1 MQRPDTLTRIG
12 RVLIGCLVVAA
23 ALWLLYKIRAVL
35 LILLAGMAIAF
46 ALAPLVK
53 AFSGNRPRLR
63 PLGIGLAYTTVF
75 VGLAAATALG
85 VRPVA
90 DDVRSFAATLP
101 NAVEHIDAWV
111 AHEVAGLQQ
120 ILPARSH
127 VPQATSAGNVL
138 AERVQSFTSN
148 LGQYLAAVAVLG
160 QSFVTVAA
168 AAALA
173 LVISVFFLAD
183 PTYFRRQ
190 LFAVTPV
197 AFRAD
202 AETLVNEID
211 LVLAAFIRGQIL
223 IAVAVGV
230 SATLGM
236 WLIGVKYAVILGLF
250 TAVTQLIPQVGGAI
264 GMIAAVALASLQNPI
279 LAVGV
284 FVLYMVLYQLS
295 GNVLGPLV
303 MGRAVQLHPLVILV
317 ATMVG
322 TVLGGVVGLLLSVPA
337 AAVLKV
343 VWKFFYPRLALRWGL
358 APAPDHPTQAL
369 PRDDERSSASMRL
382 GSGEGQEG

>member
-1 MQRPDTLTRIG
+1 MKRPDTLTRIG
-12 RVLIGCLVVAA
+12 RVIIACLVGAA

-35 LILLAGMAIAF
+35 LILVAGMAIAF
-46 ALAPLVK
+46 ALAPLVR
-53 AFSGNRPRLR
+53 AFSGNRPHLR
-63 PLGIGLAYTTVF
+63 PLGIALAYSTVF
-75 VGLAAATALG
+75 VGLAVATVLG

-90 DDVRSFAATLP
+90 DDVRSFATTLP
-101 NAVEHIDAWV
+101 DVVERIDAWV
-111 AHEVAGLQQ
+111 VHEVAGLQQ
-120 ILPARSH
+120 ALPVRTH
-127 VPQATSAGNVL
+127 VPQAPSAGNVL
-138 AERVQSFTSN
+138 ADKVQSFASN

-173 LVISVFFLAD
+173 LVISAFFLAD

-202 AETLVNEID
+202 AETLLNEID

-223 IAVAVGV
+223 IAVAVGLT
-230 SATLGM
+230 ATLGM
-236 WLIGVKYAVILGLF
+236 WLLGVKYAVILGLF

-264 GMIAAVALASLQNPI
+264 GMIAAVALASLQSPI
-279 LAVGV
+279 LAAGV

-295 GNVLGPLV
+295 GNILGPLV
-303 MGRAVQLHPLVILV
+303 MGRAVQLHPLIILV

-322 TVLGGVVGLLLSVPA
+322 TVLGGVVGLLLSVPV

-343 VWKFFYPRLALRWGL
+343 VWKFFYPRIALRWGL
-358 APAPDHPTQAL
+358 APAPDHPAQAL
-369 PRDDERSSASMRL
+369 PHDHERSSTPMRL
-382 GSGEGQEG
+382 GGGER